1 MTALVM
7 RAPGSKSQTQ
17 RALLLAA
24 LARGESTLIGAV
36 ACDDSRYLRQALAQ
50 LGAGVVVAPDGS
62 WQVKGLDGR
71 PRQPGGELDAGEG
84 GTTLRFLA
92 PLALLLDAPLRLN
105 GHGRLGRRPL
115 DGLLSAL
122 ARLGVQASRPEQ
134 EQPLPLT
141 LQRMGPAGRCTS
153 VEVHRSSQFASALL
167 MVGPC
172 LPRGLDLTL
181 DGPLVSRPYLEMTV
195 AAMARFGVTCTLS
208 DHRALVEPGHYA
220 ACNLEVEGDWSA
232 GAFLLAAG
240 WISGRA
246 LEVPNLAPDSR
257 QGDRAMVELLGR
269 LDQPGP
275 RSFSLAACPDLVAP
289 LAAAC
294 ALARGTSRII
304 DVAHA
309 RLKESDR
316 LAVLARGLSRA
327 GVGVEEHPDGLT
339 IEPASTPRPVRLDPA
354 GDHRMAMAFGLLSLR
369 QPGITVEDPGCVAK
383 SYPGFW
389 DDLAR
394 FRP

>member
-24 LARGESTLIGAV
+24 LARGESRLV
-36 ACDDSRYLRQALAQ
+36 APLECDDSHHLRQALVE
-50 LGAGVVVAPDGS
+50 LGARIEAAPDGT
-62 WQVKGLDGR
+62 WRVTGVDGR
-71 PRQPGGELDAGEG
+71 PRRPRGPLDCGEG

-92 PLALLLDAPLRLN
+92 PLALLMDTPLVLE
-105 GHGRLGRRPL
+105 GHGRLGRRPQ

-122 ARLGVQASRPEQ
+122 AGLGVQTRRPEL
-134 EQPLPLT
+134 EWTLPLT
-141 LQRMGPAGRCTS
+141 LRRLAPPGRRTT
-153 VEVHRSSQFASALL
+153 VEAHLSSQFASALL
-167 MVGPC
+167 MVAPC
-172 LPRGLDLTL
+172 LPHGLTLTL
-181 DGPLVSRPYLEMTV
+181 DGPLVSRPYLELTL
-195 AAMARFGVTCTLS
+195 ATMASFGVTCALS
-208 DHRALVEPGHYA
+208 GARARVEPGPYS
-220 ACNLEVEGDWSA
+220 ACTLEVEGDWSG

-240 WISGRA
+240 WIRGRA
-246 LEVPNLAPDSR
+246 LEVSNLRADSL
-257 QGDRAMVELLGR
+257 QGDRAFAGFLER
-269 LDQPGP
+269 LDVPGP
-275 RSFSLAACPDLVAP
+275 RSFSLATCPDLVAP

-294 ALARGTSRII
+294 ALARDPSRIT

-316 LAVLARGLSRA
+316 LAVLARGLAKA
-327 GVGVEEHPDGLT
+327 GVGVQEHPDGLT
-339 IEPASTPRPVRLDPA
+339 IEPAADLRPVRLDPT